1 MSDIHFDERIRTLLD
16 GPNVATVATL
26 AADGSPHTSVVWIL
40 RDGDTV
46 LFSTTANRQKARN
59 LRRDPRISL
68 TVFASDNP
76 YRSVD
81 IRGTVELTEDAE
93 KSLPAQLSQ
102 KYLGEAPPAEPADV
116 RRFIVRVTPGKI
128 TGFA

>member
-1 MSDIHFDERIRTLLD
+1 MSDIHFDERIRALLD
-16 GPNVATVATL
+16 GRNVATVATL

-46 LFSTTANRQKARN
+46 LFSTTVNRQKARN
-59 LRRDPRISL
+59 LQRDPRISL

-76 YRSVD
+76 YQSVD

-93 KSLPAQLSQ
+93 KSLPALLSQ

-116 RRFIVRVTPGKI
+116 RRFVVRVIPRKI